1 MNKKTFI
8 GKYANTEN
16 KSQFIKDLSSL
27 LNAKAKETAEY
38 KKIFS
43 EIQPNRLISTEYGS
57 GIIDSQTGEVT
68 ITPYPKVKDIESHEN

>member
-43 EIQPNRLISTEYGS
+43 EIQPNRLISTQYGS
-57 GIIDSQTGEVT
+57 
-68 ITPYPKVKDIESHEN
+68 

>member
-16 KSQFIKDLSSL
+16 KSQFRKDLSSL
-27 LNAKAKETAEY
+27 LNAKAKELAEY

-43 EIQPNRLISTEYGS
+43 EIRINRLISTEYGL
-57 GIIDSQTGEVT
+57 GIIDSQTGEIT
-68 ITPYPKVKDIESHEN
+68 ITPYPKVKEL

>member
-27 LNAKAKETAEY
+27 LNVTLKNKAKETAEY

-43 EIQPNRLISTEYGS
+43 EIQPNRLISTQYGS
-57 GIIDSQTGEVT
+57 GIINSQTGEVT
-68 ITPYPKVKDIESHEN
+68 ITPYPTIKDL

>member
-27 LNAKAKETAEY
+27 LNAKAKESAEY

-43 EIQPNRLISTEYGS
+43 EIQPNRLINTEYGS
-57 GIIDSQTGEVT
+57 GIIDSQTGEIT
-68 ITPYPKVKDIESHEN
+68 ITPYPTIKDL

>member
-8 GKYANTEN
+8 AKYANTEN

-27 LNAKAKETAEY
+27 LNVKAKELAEY
-38 KKIFS
+38 KTIFS
-43 EIQPNRLISTEYGS
+43 EIRINRLISTEYGL

-68 ITPYPKVKDIESHEN
+68 ITPYPKVKEL